1 MATVTRRSI
10 GLGIGAV
17 AVVAGAWLAGG
28 LPTRKA
34 PGPSGSAQVVAGSL
48 DDLLMDLQLLPLDGQ
63 APKPFALESLDGRRV
78 ALADL
83 AGRPALLY
91 FWATW

>member
-1 MATVTRRSI
+1 MRSGWAT
-10 GLGIGAV
+10 LGIIIV
-17 AVVAGAWLAGG
+17 LVGG
-28 LPTRKA
+28 WYLTR
-34 PGPSGSAQVVAGSL
+34 PGPPPGGSAQVVAGSL

-63 APKPFALESLDGRRV
+63 APKPFALSSLDGRQV